1 MRMHK
6 KININTEEI
15 GRAIVHKD
23 LIKRAVYS
31 IEQYNERKK
40 ESLCFT
46 YSGSSSRASEWGY
59 LLDVDIDWLDNY
71 FIGILEMKAITKAS
85 WDNKYAERIYFF
97 ESEEV

>member
-1 MRMHK
+1 MR
-6 KININTEEI
+6 
-15 GRAIVHKD
+15 RAIAHKD

-46 YSGSSSRASEWGY
+46 YTGSSSRASEWGY

-71 FIGILEMKAITKAS
+71 FIGVLGMKAITKAS
-85 WDNKYAERIYFF
+85 WDNKTAERIYFF

>member
-1 MRMHK
+1 MRIHK
-6 KININTEEI
+6 EIKIDMEVMENIIKHE
-15 GRAIVHKD
+15 D
-23 LIKRAVYS
+23 LIKKAIYY

-46 YSGSSSRASEWGY
+46 YTGSSSRAIEWGY

-71 FIGILEMKAITKAS
+71 FIGILKMKAITKAS

-97 ESEEV
+97 ED

>member
-1 MRMHK
+1 MRIHK

-23 LIKRAVYS
+23 LIKRAKYC

-40 ESLCFT
+40 ESICFSYT
-46 YSGSSSRASEWGY
+46 GSCSRSTEWGY
-59 LLDVDIDWLDNY
+59 LLDVDINWLDNY
-71 FIGILEMKAITKAS
+71 FIGVLEMKAITKDS
-85 WDNKYAERIYFF
+85 WDNKTAERIYFF

>member
-1 MRMHK
+1 MRIHK
-6 KININTEEI
+6 EIKIDMEVMENT
-15 GRAIVHKD
+15 VKHKD
-23 LIKRAVYS
+23 LIKKAIYY

-46 YSGSSSRASEWGY
+46 YTGSSSRASEWGY

-71 FIGILEMKAITKAS
+71 FIGVLGMKAITKAS
-85 WDNKYAERIYFF
+85 WDNKTAERIYFF

>member
-1 MRMHK
+1 MRIHK
-6 KININTEEI
+6 EIKIDMEVMENT
-15 GRAIVHKD
+15 VKHKD
-23 LIKRAVYS
+23 LIKKAIYY

-46 YSGSSSRASEWGY
+46 YTGSSSRASEWGY

-85 WDNKYAERIYFF
+85 WDNKYAERYYFY
-97 ESEEV
+97 ED